1 MSGVFYFKISY
12 TLNMKQKSIF
22 VLVLGAILVL
32 TVSST
37 EMAFAD
43 YDGYDDGRDSS
54 DGKLEKEKRS

>member
-22 VLVLGAILVL
+22 ALVLGAILVL

-43 YDGYDDGRDSS
+43 YDGYNDDRDSS
-54 DGKLEKEKRS
+54 DDRDSYKQNP